1 MSKKPPGPPSS
12 KITRRGPP
20 PLPAPVP
27 MSPETEEALDRE
39 ISEKQEELNRLTLR
53 LNLRRAVLL
62 AEQAER
68 GEGPLV
74 EHFADLGQ
82 RYAHLVDK
90 VND

>member
-1 MSKKPPGPPSS
+1 MMSKKPSA
-12 KITRRGPP
+12 KTRSIQP
-20 PLPAPVP
+20 PLEP
-27 MSPETEEALDRE
+27 MSPEAEREAIDRE
-39 ISEKQEELNRLTLR
+39 LREVKEELSRLTR
-53 LNLRRAVLL
+53 RVNLSRAVRL

-90 VND
+90 GDG